1 MWIVT
6 QTALCMA
13 AQRQMT
19 LAMPERIYQAKVP
32 SPPTRT
38 TIKVAK
44 VGIKFEMPI
53 DQVALAISYPS

>member
-6 QTALCMA
+6 QTTLWMA

-19 LAMPERIYQAKVP
+19 LAMPERIYQAKVL

-53 DQVALAISYPS
+53 EQVALAISYPS